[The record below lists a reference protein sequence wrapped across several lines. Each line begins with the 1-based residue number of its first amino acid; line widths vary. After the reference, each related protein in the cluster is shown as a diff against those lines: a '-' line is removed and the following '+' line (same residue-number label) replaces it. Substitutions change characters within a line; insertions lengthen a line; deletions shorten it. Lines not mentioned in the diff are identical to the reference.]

1 MCQESHV
8 TSHVSCV
15 ACHLSPVTCHLSIT
29 PTATATAT
37 DSSPATCYSP
47 IIKRMLVCKD
57 PRKQKMSKHHM
68 SSKQQTS
75 KNIYRYANTSDKSL
89 LCLYY
94 DCGLCLYYDCT
105 KTVDCV
111 LPMTVDC
118 VCTMTVDCV
127 YTKTVDCVCTMTVDC
142 VYTKTVDCVCTM
154 TVDFIYTKTVDCVCT
169 TTVECVF
176 SSFTSLVK
184 VKAIFL
190 GWVNL
195 DYRWSYIGK
204 GLPPT
209 GLPCLDFY
217 TSVFQL

>member
-1 MCQESHV
+1 MCHVTCVTCHVPGVMCHLSHV
-8 TSHVSCV
+8 TCHVSCV

-111 LPMTVDC
+111 FTKTVDCVLPMTVDC

-127 YTKTVDCVCTMTVDC
+127 YTKTVA
-142 VYTKTVDCVCTM
+142 
-154 TVDFIYTKTVDCVCT
+154 CVCT

-176 SSFTSLVK
+176 TSFTSLVK

-204 GLPPT
+204 GLPPI
-209 GLPCLDFY
+209 GLPCLAF
-217 TSVFQL
+217 